1 MMRKLL
7 YVPIVHSVADMG
19 SKAEPL
25 KQRFVERF
33 GAERWS
39 DRRELIEELWQGI
52 RERLLAQDLP
62 WQKVRLYQDGLP
74 VCGRE
79 LEIVRQVAAQGS
91 RNYGLVLELIDKGA
105 RLEGTEEPAL
115 LRREYELISAVASAD
130 EEGTRTRARDQY
142 AEEGPKI
149 LKARDEFIGRRIDQ
163 TLGER
168 EVGVLFVGV
177 LHEVDR
183 FLPKNIRVRYL
194 IHRLRLEEGLEP

>member
-1 MMRKLL
+1 MRELL

-19 SKAEPL
+19 SKAELL

-33 GAERWS
+33 GPERWS
-39 DRRELIEELWQGI
+39 DRRALIEELWQGI
-52 RERLLAQDLP
+52 RERLLAQDLR
-62 WQKVRLYQDGLP
+62 WEKVRLYQDGLP

-79 LEIVRQVAAQGS
+79 LEIVREVAAQGS
-91 RNYGLVLELIDKGA
+91 RNYALVLELIGKGA

-115 LRREYELISAVASAD
+115 LRREYELTSAVASAND
-130 EEGTRTRARDQY
+130 EEFRRLARDAY

-163 TLGER
+163 TLRDG

-183 FLPKNIRVRYL
+183 FLPKDIQVRYL
-194 IHRLRLEEGLEP
+194 IHRLRLEGGLEP